1 METMWVYLAGGA
13 AGVALV
19 GVLAYRHWR
28 HKRGEGGM
36 WAAMG
41 GANVT
46 AVGVRV
52 DTVRA
57 CQPPSARIA
66 G

>member
-36 WAAMG
+36 WAAG
-41 GANVT
+41 YWWSERDRRRGP
-46 AVGVRV
+46 G
-52 DTVRA
+52 
-57 CQPPSARIA
+57 
-66 G
+66 